1 MSENDNTQNSQP
13 SQDTLNAFETMQ
25 TMNSNLDNYLQAII
39 EADAYIVTALA
50 STDNNPMI
58 VDEIAAD
65 LETHIPV
72 VNSIKAFFQNDLT
85 VWKSNSETFAAA
97 ADHESV
103 ESIDEMIVREQ
114 YMTQLQVEFNNRI
127 DSIDSCMSAIELR
140 KIPDDMKEEFN
151 SALAEIINIGNPL
164 TEMCMRVSMQTP
176 YLIRSLA
183 SIYNTCYRTP
193 IDEILAM
200 QGQAKPLTR
209 EELIVLVDGVNNFL
223 SHIFTTLIEIHE
235 ICVEIYANCV
245 NYINN
250 LPETVRNHYYITSTL
265 GQLDMMIGMINANEE
280 TINTFST
287 AINEGIPTPGPKG
300 DTGHVGDTG
309 SKGDKGNKGD
319 TGPSGT
325 LILDYL
331 KLGLIFG
338 AGSVFGAII
347 SAMMCFF
354 CN

>member
-39 EADAYIVTALA
+39 AEDAYIVTALA
-50 STDNNPMI
+50 STDYNPTI

-114 YMTQLQVEFNNRI
+114 YMAQLQVEFNNRI

-164 TEMCMRVSMQTP
+164 AEMCMATP
-176 YLIRSLA
+176 GVIQSLV

-223 SHIFTTLIEIHE
+223 SHVFTALIEKD
-235 ICVEIYANCV
+235 EIYANCV
-245 NYINN
+245 SYINN
-250 LPETVRNHYYITSTL
+250 LPETVRNHYYITSIL
-265 GQLDMMIGMINANEE
+265 GQLDMMLGMINANEE
-280 TINTFST
+280 TIKVFSV

-325 LILDYL
+325 LTLDYL